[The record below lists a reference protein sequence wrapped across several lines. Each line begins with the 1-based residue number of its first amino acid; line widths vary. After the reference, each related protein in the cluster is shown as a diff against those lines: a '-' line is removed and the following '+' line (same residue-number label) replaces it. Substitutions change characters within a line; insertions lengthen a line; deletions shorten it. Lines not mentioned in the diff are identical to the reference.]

1 MTRIESEKVT
11 INKSQG
17 EVFSWFANV
26 NNYKAIMPAQVED
39 WNATENDCSF
49 TIKGMATLGMA
60 IEEKTPDSF
69 IRLAKKGKAPFD
81 FSLLV
86 NIAAIKENES
96 ELQLIFD
103 ADLNPLLKMMAVS
116 PLTNFLNMLVKKY
129 QEISANV

>member
-11 INKSQG
+11 INKTKG
-17 EVFSWFANV
+17 EVFSWFADV

-86 NIAAIKENES
+86 NIAAITGNES
-96 ELQLIFD
+96 ELQLVFD

-129 QEISANV
+129 QEISANE